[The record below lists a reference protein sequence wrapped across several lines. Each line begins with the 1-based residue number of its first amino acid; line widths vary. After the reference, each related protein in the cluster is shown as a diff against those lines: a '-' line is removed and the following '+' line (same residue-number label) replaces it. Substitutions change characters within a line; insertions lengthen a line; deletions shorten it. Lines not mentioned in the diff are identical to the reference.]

1 MSQEN
6 LEIVRR
12 AVNALNEGDVDGYL
26 ALCSADIELASPVA
40 SIEGANKGA
49 DGIREFFSGVREAMN
64 IFRVDVEKLRALDND
79 RVLAFV
85 QVSIESKGGIALT
98 QAGANLYE
106 LAGGKLRRVRVYLDR
121 NQALEAAGLRE

>member
-64 IFRVDVEKLRALDND
+64 ISAWTSKSCAR
-79 RVLAFV
+79 
-85 QVSIESKGGIALT
+85 STMIEFSPSS
-98 QAGANLYE
+98 
-106 LAGGKLRRVRVYLDR
+106 R
-121 NQALEAAGLRE
+121 